1 MSRTEREICNLVR
14 TIYTNHRNY
23 WKNSASLMRKL
34 KNTYETKMFEDITFD
49 PTNIRVEIADGYAF
63 IEGYIAS
70 LFSKFPAVEVGND
83 SVRKGNAKV
92 VKALANRWL
101 YDQRHTLENGSRL
114 ALIYPCAFFKLAH
127 RKSNVIFDK
136 ISVRPVPPWEVLV
149 DMDASKWSEQ
159 RFVGHAY
166 FLPVA
171 RAKELYGA
179 KKYQAVV
186 KADYFEQSSHPYKT
200 AQDEDVP
207 DEYKY
212 IEVVELYDLIY
223 DCLYIWSPNYSA
235 GEKLL
240 EETSPIPVR
249 TYDDE
254 PLPPI
259 APLYYSRIPDS
270 PMEGYSSLFR
280 IYDQIFEKN
289 IIRSFWANAIRRD
302 SRQYLY
308 KEGALDEE
316 ALAKITAGVDGA
328 MIPVDGDTLEGIIR
342 AVEVPALSGNF
353 DRYLAAVEGD
363 LSRGSVLAPFV
374 RGEATKATATEV
386 AALANYTSSEIGKI
400 ARERDEAVELISQIY
415 IRMLIDLLK
424 AEDAEDTLITEGE
437 VYRVTADKLEGKFR
451 FAAADQS
458 NTPVASVM
466 KRNELVQLLP
476 VLQGLGIDPTKIKEE
491 LIRQF
496 DLPKGFAELP
506 PQQPTPVPAT
516 VGALQSAPIAEQ
528 PDPSQLPA
536 EAIAQQLAASIP
548 EMPTSQK
555 ESY

>member
-1 MSRTEREICNLVR
+1 MSRTEKETTNLIKTV
-14 TIYTNHRNY
+14 YQNHKNY
-23 WKNSASLMRKL
+23 WKNSTSLMRKL
-34 KNTYETKMFEDITFD
+34 KHTYETKQFEDITFD

-70 LFSKFPAVEVGND
+70 LFSKFPAVEVGRD
-83 SVRKGNAKV
+83 SVRKGNNEV

-101 YDQRHTLENGSRL
+101 YDQRQVLENGSRL
-114 ALIYPCAFFKLAH
+114 SLIYPNSFFKLAP
-127 RKSNVIFDK
+127 KESSIVFDRV
-136 ISVRPVPPWEVLV
+136 SVRPVPPWEIIV
-149 DMDASKWSEQ
+149 DNDASKWSEQ
-159 RFVGHAY
+159 RFVGHVY
-166 FLPVA
+166 WCPVA
-171 RAKELYGA
+171 KAKKIFGA
-179 KKYQAVV
+179 KKYTAVV
-186 KADYFEQSSHPYKT
+186 KADYFEQDAHPYKT
-200 AQDEDVP
+200 AQDNDIP

-223 DCLYIWSPNYSA
+223 DCMYIWSPNYAA

-240 EETSPIPVR
+240 DEVSPIPVR

-259 APLYYSRIPDS
+259 VPLYYSRIPDS
-270 PMEGYSSLFR
+270 PMEGYSSLYR

-308 KEGALDEE
+308 KEGVLDEE

-328 MIPVDGDTLEGIIR
+328 MIPVDADSLEGVIKPVDVI
-342 AVEVPALSGNF
+342 PLSSNF

-363 LSRGSVLAPFV
+363 LQRGSVLAPFV

-386 AALANYTSSEIGKI
+386 AALANYTASEIGKM
-400 ARERDEAVELISQIY
+400 ARERDEAIEMMSNIY
-415 IRMLIDLLK
+415 IRMLVDILK
-424 AEDAEDTLITEGE
+424 AEDAEDTVIANGE
-437 VYRVTADKLEGKFR
+437 VYRVTSEKLEGKFR
-451 FAAADQS
+451 FAASDQS

-496 DLPKGFAELP
+496 DLPKSFGEEPPAP
-506 PQQPTPVPAT
+506 PQAQNLPQTAPMPEAEPT
-516 VGALQSAPIAEQ
+516 
-528 PDPSQLPA
+528 LPA
-536 EAIAQQLAASIP
+536 EALAQQIGQSVPTPNVATP
-548 EMPTSQK
+548 E
-555 ESY
+555 EV